1 MAHPV
6 AGIDHIA
13 MTVRDM
19 EASLAFYR
27 RVLDAETPYE
37 QAYRDGRLPVMV
49 LRIGGATINL
59 QAADNVAYIVA
70 DRPTPGAVDLC
81 FRWCGPIATA
91 EAHLRE
97 RDVDV
102 IEGPVPRVATDGT
115 RGQSVYFRDPDDNLL
130 ELLSTAPN

>member
-13 MTVRDM
+13 MTVRDI
-19 EASLAFYR
+19 EVSADFYR

-37 QAYRDGRLPVMV
+37 AAWRDGRIPVLV

-59 QAADNVAYIVA
+59 QAADNPAYIVA

-81 FRWCGPIATA
+81 LRWSGPIATA
-91 EAHLRE
+91 EAHLRD
-97 RDVDV
+97 RGIDV
-102 IEGPVPRVATDGT
+102 IEGPVPRFATDGSP
-115 RGQSVYFRDPDDNLL
+115 GQSVYFRDPDDNLL
-130 ELLSTAPN
+130 ELLSTAED